1 MRAYA
6 LFIIAVAFMSGFTQ
20 LAHGHAEAAAAA
32 AAVVVPKHRI
42 DSNAIDQGIAYVLM
56 HVALLVTYFVH

>member
-1 MRAYA
+1 MSSMRAYA
-6 LFIIAVAFMSGFTQ
+6 LFIIAVAFMSGLTQ

-32 AAVVVPKHRI
+32 VVPKHRI

-56 HVALLVTYFVH
+56 LVALLVTYFVH